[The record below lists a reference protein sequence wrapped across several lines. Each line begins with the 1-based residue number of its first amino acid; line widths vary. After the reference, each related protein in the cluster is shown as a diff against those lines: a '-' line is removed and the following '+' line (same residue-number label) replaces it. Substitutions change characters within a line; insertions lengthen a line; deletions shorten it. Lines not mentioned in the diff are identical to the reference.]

1 MGGQGTQ
8 SKRKAPNG
16 CKEFFFTNQTF
27 IFSFEYQTSIYFN
40 QTFEKRKSSLV
51 TFQA

>member
-16 CKEFFFTNQTF
+16 CKEFFLLIKRSFFPLSIKLPF
-27 IFSFEYQTSIYFN
+27 ILIKLLRK
-40 QTFEKRKSSLV
+40 EKAV
-51 TFQA
+51 